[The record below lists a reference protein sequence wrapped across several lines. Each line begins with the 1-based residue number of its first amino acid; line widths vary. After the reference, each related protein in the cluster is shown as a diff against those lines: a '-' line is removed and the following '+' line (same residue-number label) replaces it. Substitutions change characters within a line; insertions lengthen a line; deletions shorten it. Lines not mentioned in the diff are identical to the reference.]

1 MKKMGLVKAFSV
13 AVFLLLLFLGEQVWA
28 GSSGANYY
36 TLICKGGDGMKLV
49 ISYDSRKAY
58 LYAKAG
64 STPGNPGPGECVW
77 PDREVREEETTSLP
91 PGVGLREGMVIVL
104 PMPDIWNVI
113 VYSGGVSFSST
124 DVNLNYICGPILEER
139 AFYLEV
145 RRTAKGTFE
154 GR

>member
-64 STPGNPGPGECVW
+64 STPGSPGPGECV
-77 PDREVREEETTSLP
+77 
-91 PGVGLREGMVIVL
+91 
-104 PMPDIWNVI
+104 
-113 VYSGGVSFSST
+113 
-124 DVNLNYICGPILEER
+124 
-139 AFYLEV
+139 
-145 RRTAKGTFE
+145 
-154 GR
+154 